1 MREATRVLSTADA
14 FAIGKLDAHGQAA
27 LVASGEIPPEALVE
41 AAIIRIDALDPLLNA
56 MTFRDDAGAR
66 ARAADVTGPMA
77 GVPWLLKDGLD
88 YPGMPNRAGSRS
100 NRDAASGTTAFA
112 YTKGFDAA
120 GLVPI
125 GKTNAPE
132 FGLLPTTEPV
142 LYGAARNPWALDRS
156 PGGSSGGAAVAVASG
171 MVPVAHAADGGG
183 SIRIPASCCG
193 LVGLKPGRGGNL
205 RAREHHVIEDF
216 IACDVLLSRSVRD
229 VAWAAA
235 VGAGRLQQAKAP
247 VQRRLRVAVIA
258 ENLDGNAPSE
268 PVGHVLRRAADL
280 CAALG
285 HNVEK
290 AALPT
295 DGPAMACSFQTLWGY
310 LARDAVNQTAARFGR
325 AEAEATLEPWTLDL
339 ARDAGLLT
347 ATDLDR
353 AYTHIAAGTAA
364 FARFFEDFDVVLS
377 PVLRHPALKI
387 GELAPTRTFEDI
399 WALMF
404 DYVSYTP
411 LQNLTGLP
419 AISLPLFEGADGV
432 PIGSMFTAARDG
444 EDLLLELAFELE
456 AAAPWADRWPRYSVA
471 NPENCKGTQVEA

>member
-1 MREATRVLSTADA
+1 MREVTRVLSAADA

-27 LVASGEIPPEALVE
+27 LVSSGEIPPEALVE

-56 MTFRDDAGAR
+56 ITFRDDAAAR
-66 ARAADVTGPMA
+66 ARAVEASGPMA

-88 YPGMPNRAGSRS
+88 YRGMPSRSGSRS
-100 NRDAASGTTAFA
+100 KRDAVPGTIEFAF
-112 YTKGFDAA
+112 TKGFDEA

-235 VGAGRLQQAKAP
+235 VGAGRPRQANAP

-280 CAALG
+280 CTTLG
-285 HNVEK
+285 HNVEV
-290 AALPT
+290 AVLPT
-295 DGPAMACSFQTLWGY
+295 DGPAMAGAFQTLWGY
-310 LARDAVNQTAARFGR
+310 LARDAVNQTAAFLGNVGARDV
-325 AEAEATLEPWTLDL
+325 LEPWTLDL
-339 ARDAGLLT
+339 AHDAGLLM

-353 AYTHIAAGTAA
+353 AYANIAAGTAA

-387 GELAPTRTFEDI
+387 GELAPTRSFDDI
-399 WALMF
+399 WTLMF

-419 AISLPLFEGADGV
+419 AISLPLFEDADGV
-432 PIGSMFTAARDG
+432 PIGSMFTAARGG

-456 AAAPWADRWPRYSVA
+456 AAAPWSGRWPQHSVA
-471 NPENCKGTQVEA
+471 NPEICKGPLVEA

>member
-1 MREATRVLSTADA
+1 MSEVKAVSFSDA
-14 FAIGKLDAHGQAA
+14 FAIGKLDAHGQATLVTSGA
-27 LVASGEIPPEALVE
+27 LPREALVE
-41 AAIIRIDALDPLLNA
+41 AAFIRMDALDPQLNA
-56 MTFRDDAGAR
+56 ITFRNDGDAR
-66 ARAADVTGPMA
+66 ARAKAATGPMA

-88 YPGMPNRAGSRS
+88 YPGMLNRSGSRS
-100 NRDAASGTTAFA
+100 KRDAATGLIDFA

-120 GLVPI
+120 GLVPV

-142 LYGAARNPWALDRS
+142 LYGAARNPWALDRT

-205 RAREHHVIEDF
+205 RARDHHVIEDF

-235 VGAGRLQQAKAP
+235 VGAGKPQQTMGP

-268 PVGHVLRRAADL
+268 AVDHVLQRTTDL

-285 HNVEK
+285 HSVEA
-290 AALPT
+290 AALPA
-295 DGPAMACSFQTLWGY
+295 DGPAMAGAFQTLWGY
-310 LARDAVNQTAARFGR
+310 LARDAVNQTIARLGNT
-325 AEAEATLEPWTLDL
+325 EAEATLEPWTLDL
-339 ARDAGLLT
+339 ARDAELLT
-347 ATDLDR
+347 ALDLDR
-353 AYTHIAAGTAA
+353 AYASIAAGTAA
-364 FARFFEDFDVVLS
+364 FAQFFEGFDVFLS

-387 GELAPTRTFEDI
+387 GELAPTLAFDDI
-399 WALMF
+399 WARMF

-419 AISLPLFEGADGV
+419 AISLPVFEGADGV
-432 PIGSMFTAARDG
+432 PIGSMFTAARGG

-456 AAAPWADRWPRYSVA
+456 AAMPWANRWPRHSVA
-471 NPENCKGTQVEA
+471 NPENCKVTPAKA